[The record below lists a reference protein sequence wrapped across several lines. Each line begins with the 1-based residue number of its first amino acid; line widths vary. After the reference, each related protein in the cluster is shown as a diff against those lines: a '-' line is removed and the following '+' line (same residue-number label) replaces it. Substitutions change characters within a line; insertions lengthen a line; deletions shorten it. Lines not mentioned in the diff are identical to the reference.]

1 LPILIDIHRKVC
13 YHPITL
19 TQEIEVVEFST
30 VEMDEQTRNAE
41 LATPPQGYINRAP
54 YREALSTLKSGQVL
68 VISPGEESHRA
79 IKFRINDASKEIGVN
94 VLYGENK
101 DGDILVWLT
110 DVPKPP
116 SRRRNGK
123 TSAQTDA

>member
-1 LPILIDIHRKVC
+1 MV
-13 YHPITL
+13 
-19 TQEIEVVEFST
+19 QFST
-30 VEMDEQTRNAE
+30 VEMDEATRNAE
-41 LATPPQGYINRAP
+41 LATPPQGYANRAP
-54 YREALSTLKSGQVL
+54 YREALTGLKPGQVL
-68 VISPGEESHRA
+68 VISAGDESHRA

-110 DVPKPP
+110 DQPRPP

-123 TSAQTDA
+123 AQTEA